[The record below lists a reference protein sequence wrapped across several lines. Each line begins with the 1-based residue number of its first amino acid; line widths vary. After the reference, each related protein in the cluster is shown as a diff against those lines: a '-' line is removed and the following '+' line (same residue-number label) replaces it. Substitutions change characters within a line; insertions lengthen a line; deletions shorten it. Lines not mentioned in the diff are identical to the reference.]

1 MKAFWKQWNKG
12 AAAKAVKLFALSVGA
27 TALCMLGCLGFLS
40 GGKEPSALEASIFN
54 GGKEFSHQEDSAAA
68 AAAQDTSRQVI
79 PLGSAFGIKLFTD
92 GVIVASLSDIYTE
105 EGVCCPAAEAGIL
118 PGDYLLQADGQDIP
132 DNGALARYIGSSQGE
147 AISFQVRREDQ
158 VFSVEV
164 TPVYGEG
171 SFKTGMWVRD
181 SAAGIG
187 TLTFYDPATGVFA
200 GLGHGICDMD
210 TNGVMAL
217 KSGEPAPI
225 TLSGIVKGQADSPG
239 QLRGYFSSE
248 ESLGT
253 LLANRETGVY
263 GTLHQA
269 PAGEAVETLTR
280 EEVATGPVQ
289 LLVSLD
295 ETGPQLY
302 EAEIQEIINRDKTTK
317 NLVVQVTDPR
327 LLERTGG
334 IVQGMSGAPILQN
347 GKLAGAI
354 THVFTEDPTLGYGI
368 FISNMLEALTCRA
381 GRGMPRPAFWHVGK
395 RHILPPAAGPEWPFS
410 RWDNSILCPKA
421 CIVGK
426 MGNMLCGEG
435 CRTMKNLGFKP

>member
-118 PGDYLLQADGQDIP
+118 PGDYLLLADGQDIP

-269 PAGEAVETLTR
+269 PAGEMVETLTR

-302 EAEIQEIINRDKTTK
+302 EAEIQEIINQDKTTK

-368 FISNMLEALTCRA
+368 FISNMLE
-381 GRGMPRPAFWHVGK
+381 GMP
-395 RHILPPAAGPEWPFS
+395 
-410 RWDNSILCPKA
+410 
-421 CIVGK
+421 
-426 MGNMLCGEG
+426 
-435 CRTMKNLGFKP
+435 

>member
-239 QLRGYFSSE
+239 QLRGYFSSQ

-368 FISNMLEALTCRA
+368 FISNMLE
-381 GRGMPRPAFWHVGK
+381 GMP
-395 RHILPPAAGPEWPFS
+395 
-410 RWDNSILCPKA
+410 
-421 CIVGK
+421 
-426 MGNMLCGEG
+426 
-435 CRTMKNLGFKP
+435 

>member
-79 PLGSAFGIKLFTD
+79 PLASAFGFKLFTD

-302 EAEIQEIINRDKTTK
+302 EAEIQEIINQDKTTK

-368 FISNMLEALTCRA
+368 FISNMLE
-381 GRGMPRPAFWHVGK
+381 GMP
-395 RHILPPAAGPEWPFS
+395 
-410 RWDNSILCPKA
+410 
-421 CIVGK
+421 
-426 MGNMLCGEG
+426 
-435 CRTMKNLGFKP
+435 

>member
-147 AISFQVRREDQ
+147 AISFQVRRENQ

-368 FISNMLEALTCRA
+368 FISNMLE
-381 GRGMPRPAFWHVGK
+381 GMP
-395 RHILPPAAGPEWPFS
+395 
-410 RWDNSILCPKA
+410 
-421 CIVGK
+421 
-426 MGNMLCGEG
+426 
-435 CRTMKNLGFKP
+435 

>member
-54 GGKEFSHQEDSAAA
+54 SGKEFAHQEDSAAA
-68 AAAQDTSRQVI
+68 AASQDTSRQVI

-302 EAEIQEIINRDKTTK
+302 EAEIQEIINQDKTTK

-347 GKLAGAI
+347 GKLAGAV

-368 FISNMLEALTCRA
+368 FISNMLE
-381 GRGMPRPAFWHVGK
+381 GMP
-395 RHILPPAAGPEWPFS
+395 
-410 RWDNSILCPKA
+410 
-421 CIVGK
+421 
-426 MGNMLCGEG
+426 
-435 CRTMKNLGFKP
+435 

>member
-40 GGKEPSALEASIFN
+40 GDKEPSALEASIFN

-368 FISNMLEALTCRA
+368 FISNMLE
-381 GRGMPRPAFWHVGK
+381 GMP
-395 RHILPPAAGPEWPFS
+395 
-410 RWDNSILCPKA
+410 
-421 CIVGK
+421 
-426 MGNMLCGEG
+426 
-435 CRTMKNLGFKP
+435 

>member
-225 TLSGIVKGQADSPG
+225 ILSGIVKGQADSPG

-368 FISNMLEALTCRA
+368 FISNMLE
-381 GRGMPRPAFWHVGK
+381 GMP
-395 RHILPPAAGPEWPFS
+395 
-410 RWDNSILCPKA
+410 
-421 CIVGK
+421 
-426 MGNMLCGEG
+426 
-435 CRTMKNLGFKP
+435 

>member
-302 EAEIQEIINRDKTTK
+302 EAEIQEMINRDKTTK

-368 FISNMLEALTCRA
+368 FISNMLE
-381 GRGMPRPAFWHVGK
+381 GMP
-395 RHILPPAAGPEWPFS
+395 
-410 RWDNSILCPKA
+410 
-421 CIVGK
+421 
-426 MGNMLCGEG
+426 
-435 CRTMKNLGFKP
+435 

>member
-302 EAEIQEIINRDKTTK
+302 EAEIQEIINQDKTTK

-368 FISNMLEALTCRA
+368 FISNMLE
-381 GRGMPRPAFWHVGK
+381 GMP
-395 RHILPPAAGPEWPFS
+395 
-410 RWDNSILCPKA
+410 
-421 CIVGK
+421 
-426 MGNMLCGEG
+426 
-435 CRTMKNLGFKP
+435 

>member
-217 KSGEPAPI
+217 RSGEPAPI

-302 EAEIQEIINRDKTTK
+302 EAEIQEIINQDKTTK

-368 FISNMLEALTCRA
+368 FISNMLE
-381 GRGMPRPAFWHVGK
+381 G
-395 RHILPPAAGPEWPFS
+395 LP
-410 RWDNSILCPKA
+410 
-421 CIVGK
+421 
-426 MGNMLCGEG
+426 
-435 CRTMKNLGFKP
+435 

>member
-40 GGKEPSALEASIFN
+40 GGKESSALEASIFN
-54 GGKEFSHQEDSAAA
+54 GGKEFAHQEDSAAA

-347 GKLAGAI
+347 GKLAGAV

-368 FISNMLEALTCRA
+368 FISNMLE
-381 GRGMPRPAFWHVGK
+381 GMP
-395 RHILPPAAGPEWPFS
+395 
-410 RWDNSILCPKA
+410 
-421 CIVGK
+421 
-426 MGNMLCGEG
+426 
-435 CRTMKNLGFKP
+435 

>member
-147 AISFQVRREDQ
+147 SISFQVRREDQ

-302 EAEIQEIINRDKTTK
+302 EAEIQEIINQDKTTK

-368 FISNMLEALTCRA
+368 FISNMLE
-381 GRGMPRPAFWHVGK
+381 GMP
-395 RHILPPAAGPEWPFS
+395 
-410 RWDNSILCPKA
+410 
-421 CIVGK
+421 
-426 MGNMLCGEG
+426 
-435 CRTMKNLGFKP
+435 

>member
-54 GGKEFSHQEDSAAA
+54 SGKEFAHQEDSAAA

-368 FISNMLEALTCRA
+368 FISNMLE
-381 GRGMPRPAFWHVGK
+381 GMP
-395 RHILPPAAGPEWPFS
+395 
-410 RWDNSILCPKA
+410 
-421 CIVGK
+421 
-426 MGNMLCGEG
+426 
-435 CRTMKNLGFKP
+435 

>member
-147 AISFQVRREDQ
+147 VISFQVRREDQ

-295 ETGPQLY
+295 ETRPQLY

-368 FISNMLEALTCRA
+368 FISNMLE
-381 GRGMPRPAFWHVGK
+381 GMP
-395 RHILPPAAGPEWPFS
+395 
-410 RWDNSILCPKA
+410 
-421 CIVGK
+421 
-426 MGNMLCGEG
+426 
-435 CRTMKNLGFKP
+435 

>member
-187 TLTFYDPATGVFA
+187 TLTFYDPTTGVFA

-302 EAEIQEIINRDKTTK
+302 EAEIQEIINQDKTTK

-368 FISNMLEALTCRA
+368 FISNMLE
-381 GRGMPRPAFWHVGK
+381 GMP
-395 RHILPPAAGPEWPFS
+395 
-410 RWDNSILCPKA
+410 
-421 CIVGK
+421 
-426 MGNMLCGEG
+426 
-435 CRTMKNLGFKP
+435 

>member
-147 AISFQVRREDQ
+147 SISFQVRREDQ

-225 TLSGIVKGQADSPG
+225 ALSGIVKGQADSPG

-280 EEVATGPVQ
+280 EEVTTGPVQ

-368 FISNMLEALTCRA
+368 FISNMLE
-381 GRGMPRPAFWHVGK
+381 GMP
-395 RHILPPAAGPEWPFS
+395 
-410 RWDNSILCPKA
+410 
-421 CIVGK
+421 
-426 MGNMLCGEG
+426 
-435 CRTMKNLGFKP
+435 

>member
-40 GGKEPSALEASIFN
+40 GGKESSALEASIFN
-54 GGKEFSHQEDSAAA
+54 GGKEFAHQEDSAAA

-354 THVFTEDPTLGYGI
+354 THVFTEDPALGYGI
-368 FISNMLEALTCRA
+368 FISNMLE
-381 GRGMPRPAFWHVGK
+381 GMP
-395 RHILPPAAGPEWPFS
+395 
-410 RWDNSILCPKA
+410 
-421 CIVGK
+421 
-426 MGNMLCGEG
+426 
-435 CRTMKNLGFKP
+435 

>member
-40 GGKEPSALEASIFN
+40 GGKESSALEASIFN
-54 GGKEFSHQEDSAAA
+54 GGKEFAHQEDSAAA

-217 KSGEPAPI
+217 RSGEPAPI

-368 FISNMLEALTCRA
+368 FISNMLE
-381 GRGMPRPAFWHVGK
+381 GMP
-395 RHILPPAAGPEWPFS
+395 
-410 RWDNSILCPKA
+410 
-421 CIVGK
+421 
-426 MGNMLCGEG
+426 
-435 CRTMKNLGFKP
+435 

>member
-54 GGKEFSHQEDSAAA
+54 GGKEFAHQEDSAAA

-217 KSGEPAPI
+217 RSGEPAPI

-269 PAGEAVETLTR
+269 PPGRQWRHSPGRRWPPGRSSCWSAWTR
-280 EEVATGPVQ
+280 QGPSSMRRKSRRLSTGTRQ
-289 LLVSLD
+289 
-295 ETGPQLY
+295 
-302 EAEIQEIINRDKTTK
+302 RKT
-317 NLVVQVTDPR
+317 
-327 LLERTGG
+327 
-334 IVQGMSGAPILQN
+334 
-347 GKLAGAI
+347 
-354 THVFTEDPTLGYGI
+354 
-368 FISNMLEALTCRA
+368 
-381 GRGMPRPAFWHVGK
+381 W
-395 RHILPPAAGPEWPFS
+395 WS
-410 RWDNSILCPKA
+410 R
-421 CIVGK
+421 
-426 MGNMLCGEG
+426 
-435 CRTMKNLGFKP
+435 

>member
-1 MKAFWKQWNKG
+1 M
-12 AAAKAVKLFALSVGA
+12 
-27 TALCMLGCLGFLS
+27 
-40 GGKEPSALEASIFN
+40 
-54 GGKEFSHQEDSAAA
+54 
-68 AAAQDTSRQVI
+68 I

-302 EAEIQEIINRDKTTK
+302 EAEIQEIINQDKTTK

-368 FISNMLEALTCRA
+368 FISNMLE
-381 GRGMPRPAFWHVGK
+381 GMP
-395 RHILPPAAGPEWPFS
+395 
-410 RWDNSILCPKA
+410 
-421 CIVGK
+421 
-426 MGNMLCGEG
+426 
-435 CRTMKNLGFKP
+435 

>member
-54 GGKEFSHQEDSAAA
+54 GGKEFAHQEDSAAA

-217 KSGEPAPI
+217 NPGSRRP
-225 TLSGIVKGQADSPG
+225 SP
-239 QLRGYFSSE
+239 
-248 ESLGT
+248 
-253 LLANRETGVY
+253 
-263 GTLHQA
+263 
-269 PAGEAVETLTR
+269 
-280 EEVATGPVQ
+280 
-289 LLVSLD
+289 
-295 ETGPQLY
+295 
-302 EAEIQEIINRDKTTK
+302 
-317 NLVVQVTDPR
+317 
-327 LLERTGG
+327 
-334 IVQGMSGAPILQN
+334 
-347 GKLAGAI
+347 
-354 THVFTEDPTLGYGI
+354 
-368 FISNMLEALTCRA
+368 
-381 GRGMPRPAFWHVGK
+381 
-395 RHILPPAAGPEWPFS
+395 
-410 RWDNSILCPKA
+410 
-421 CIVGK
+421 
-426 MGNMLCGEG
+426 
-435 CRTMKNLGFKP
+435 

>member
-132 DNGALARYIGSSQGE
+132 DNAPWPGISAAARGRPSPSRCGGRTRSSPWKSPPC
-147 AISFQVRREDQ
+147 I
-158 VFSVEV
+158 
-164 TPVYGEG
+164 GEG

-187 TLTFYDPATGVFA
+187 TLTFYDPSTGCFA

-210 TNGVMAL
+210 TSGVMTL
-217 KSGEPAPI
+217 KTGEPMPI
-225 TLSGIVKGQADSPG
+225 TLSGVIKGKADAPG
-239 QLRGYFSSE
+239 QLQGYFSSE
-248 ESLGT
+248 EPLGT

-263 GTLHQA
+263 GTLLETPLGKSLENSPQGT
-269 PAGEAVETLTR
+269 GEVR
-280 EEVATGPVQ
+280 P
-289 LLVSLD
+289 
-295 ETGPQLY
+295 
-302 EAEIQEIINRDKTTK
+302 
-317 NLVVQVTDPR
+317 
-327 LLERTGG
+327 
-334 IVQGMSGAPILQN
+334 GA
-347 GKLAGAI
+347 
-354 THVFTEDPTLGYGI
+354 
-368 FISNMLEALTCRA
+368 
-381 GRGMPRPAFWHVGK
+381 
-395 RHILPPAAGPEWPFS
+395 AAGQP
-410 RWDNSILCPKA
+410 
-421 CIVGK
+421 G
-426 MGNMLCGEG
+426 
-435 CRTMKNLGFKP
+435 

>member
-225 TLSGIVKGQADSPG
+225 ILSGIVKGQADSPG

-354 THVFTEDPTLGYGI
+354 THVY
-368 FISNMLEALTCRA
+368 
-381 GRGMPRPAFWHVGK
+381 VK
-395 RHILPPAAGPEWPFS
+395 RRYLHTQKDYVFPH
-410 RWDNSILCPKA
+410 
-421 CIVGK
+421 
-426 MGNMLCGEG
+426 
-435 CRTMKNLGFKP
+435 TMQ

>member
-27 TALCMLGCLGFLS
+27 TALCMLGCRGSLC
-40 GGKEPSALEASIFN
+40 GGKEPSAWEASISN
-54 GGKEFSHQEDSAAA
+54 GGKEFAHQEDSAAA

-280 EEVATGPVQ
+280 EEVATGPIQ

-368 FISNMLEALTCRA
+368 FISNMLE
-381 GRGMPRPAFWHVGK
+381 G
-395 RHILPPAAGPEWPFS
+395 LP
-410 RWDNSILCPKA
+410 
-421 CIVGK
+421 
-426 MGNMLCGEG
+426 
-435 CRTMKNLGFKP
+435 

>member
-40 GGKEPSALEASIFN
+40 EGKEPSALEASIFN

-147 AISFQVRREDQ
+147 AISFQVRRENQ

-269 PAGEAVETLTR
+269 PAGEMVETLTR

-368 FISNMLEALTCRA
+368 FISNMLE
-381 GRGMPRPAFWHVGK
+381 GMP
-395 RHILPPAAGPEWPFS
+395 
-410 RWDNSILCPKA
+410 
-421 CIVGK
+421 
-426 MGNMLCGEG
+426 
-435 CRTMKNLGFKP
+435 

>member
-54 GGKEFSHQEDSAAA
+54 GGKEFSHQEHSAAA

-368 FISNMLEALTCRA
+368 FISNMLE
-381 GRGMPRPAFWHVGK
+381 GMP
-395 RHILPPAAGPEWPFS
+395 
-410 RWDNSILCPKA
+410 
-421 CIVGK
+421 
-426 MGNMLCGEG
+426 
-435 CRTMKNLGFKP
+435 

>member
-225 TLSGIVKGQADSPG
+225 ILSGIVKGQADSPG

-302 EAEIQEIINRDKTTK
+302 EAEIQEIINQDKTTK

-368 FISNMLEALTCRA
+368 FISNLLE
-381 GRGMPRPAFWHVGK
+381 GMP
-395 RHILPPAAGPEWPFS
+395 
-410 RWDNSILCPKA
+410 
-421 CIVGK
+421 
-426 MGNMLCGEG
+426 
-435 CRTMKNLGFKP
+435 

>member
-147 AISFQVRREDQ
+147 AISFQVRRENQ

-347 GKLAGAI
+347 GKLAGAV

-368 FISNMLEALTCRA
+368 FISNMLE
-381 GRGMPRPAFWHVGK
+381 GMP
-395 RHILPPAAGPEWPFS
+395 
-410 RWDNSILCPKA
+410 
-421 CIVGK
+421 
-426 MGNMLCGEG
+426 
-435 CRTMKNLGFKP
+435 

>member
-40 GGKEPSALEASIFN
+40 GGKESSALEASIFN
-54 GGKEFSHQEDSAAA
+54 GGKEFAHQEDSAAA

-317 NLVVQVTDPR
+317 NLVIQVTDPR

-368 FISNMLEALTCRA
+368 FISNMLE
-381 GRGMPRPAFWHVGK
+381 GMP
-395 RHILPPAAGPEWPFS
+395 
-410 RWDNSILCPKA
+410 
-421 CIVGK
+421 
-426 MGNMLCGEG
+426 
-435 CRTMKNLGFKP
+435 

>member
-147 AISFQVRREDQ
+147 SISFQVRREDQ

-225 TLSGIVKGQADSPG
+225 ALSGIVKGQADSPG

-368 FISNMLEALTCRA
+368 FISNMLE
-381 GRGMPRPAFWHVGK
+381 GMP
-395 RHILPPAAGPEWPFS
+395 
-410 RWDNSILCPKA
+410 
-421 CIVGK
+421 
-426 MGNMLCGEG
+426 
-435 CRTMKNLGFKP
+435 